1 MFRSIVVALDLGP
14 DGDRALP
21 IVRGLAAASDLPVEL
36 ITVSSPNMDETV
48 DAHELS
54 RRASANGWPPNAF
67 AIAHDNDIARAIVNH
82 LESRHNALLVMAT
95 SAKASLTARFLGSI
109 TEAVLSRIDQPVL
122 LVGPHVPVDCEL
134 VEPTLVVL
142 IDAGDLAEATVPAI
156 VSWARAV
163 GGPQPVLAE
172 LSAPSTD
179 EAAAAPT
186 HIDRYVTLL
195 AAEGITASLESVRPD
210 DIEPWLGQVLDHAT
224 NPIFVA
230 TSVRW
235 TDARARS
242 HSMTRRL
249 VHRSTRPVLVVPAR
263 YAPWRLPPSGPTAQP
278 EMPLE
283 AVEELTAPT
292 CWDLLA
298 STRVGRLAVCMS
310 GLPRIFPIN
319 FVVDEHTIVFRT
331 APGTKL
337 SALKNSHVAFEIDD
351 YDPDS
356 GHASSVI
363 VDGRASEIT
372 EAADWDHAL
381 DLPLFPWHVSPKG
394 HFVRITPENVS
405 GRRFRA
411 VYVGPANDTG
421 RSPS

>member
-36 ITVSSPNMDETV
+36 ITVSSPHVDETV

-54 RRASANGWPPNAF
+54 RRAIANGWPPDAF
-67 AIAHDNDIARAIVNH
+67 AIVHDNDVARAVATH
-82 LESRHNALLVMAT
+82 LGHRHNALLVMAT
-95 SAKASLTARFLGSI
+95 SAKASLTARFLGSV
-109 TEAVLSRIDQPVL
+109 TEAMLSRVEQPVL
-122 LVGPHVPVDCEL
+122 LVGPQVPVDCEL
-134 VEPTLVVL
+134 ADPTLVVL
-142 IDAGDLAEATVPAI
+142 VDTGDLAEATVPAI
-156 VSWARAV
+156 VSWARAF
-163 GGPQPVLAE
+163 GGPQPVIAGI
-172 LSAPSTD
+172 SDPSTD
-179 EAAAAPT
+179 QATAPT
-186 HIDRYVTLL
+186 PIDQYVTML
-195 AAEGITASLESVRPD
+195 AAEGITASQVRVQPD
-210 DIEPWLGQVLDHAT
+210 DIEAWLGHVLDQAPD
-224 NPIFVA
+224 PIFVA

-235 TDARARS
+235 TDARARG
-242 HSMTRRL
+242 HSTTRRL
-249 VHRSTRPVLVVPAR
+249 VQRSTRPVLVVPAR
-263 YAPWRLPPSGPTAQP
+263 YAPWRLPSSRPTVPS
-278 EMPLE
+278 EVPLE

-292 CWDLLA
+292 CWALLA

-310 GLPRIFPIN
+310 GMPRIFPVN
-319 FVVDEHTIVFRT
+319 FVVDERTIVFRT

-363 VDGRASEIT
+363 VEGRASEIT
-372 EAADWDHAL
+372 EGADWNHAIG
-381 DLPLFPWHVSPKG
+381 LPLFPWHVSPKA
-394 HFVRITPENVS
+394 HFVRITPDNVS

-411 VYVGPANDTG
+411 VYAGTAGKTG